1 LLRFLGHLLLLT
13 LLLYGTLYL
22 LHARFGNTVV
32 HPLATYV
39 LGYYA
44 LLTAAT
50 YWFTARLVRANPDN
64 FMVAYFSSMVVRLLL
79 SVGLVLLY
87 LYTGGAHEGTGTY
100 AFLGVFFVGYFLY
113 SGFEVWSVLSNL
125 RPFSKPGEITK

>member
-1 LLRFLGHLLLLT
+1 MLRFLGHLLLLT

-22 LHARFGNTVV
+22 LHARYGTAVV
-32 HPLATYV
+32 HPLASYV

-44 LLTAAT
+44 ALTAAT
-50 YWFTARLVRANPDN
+50 YWFTARLVRANPNN

-79 SVGLVLLY
+79 SAVVVLVY

>member
-1 LLRFLGHLLLLT
+1 LPRFLSYLFLLT

-22 LHARFGNTVV
+22 LHARFGPAVV

-44 LLTAAT
+44 VLTAAT
-50 YWFTARLVRANPDN
+50 YWFTARLVQANPDN

-79 SVGLVLLY
+79 SVGIVLIY
-87 LYTGGAHEGTGTY
+87 LYTGGAQEGAGTY

>member
-1 LLRFLGHLLLLT
+1 MLRFLGYLLLLT

-22 LHARFGNTVV
+22 LHARYGTAVV
-32 HPLATYV
+32 HPLAPYV

-44 LLTAAT
+44 ALTTAT

-64 FMVAYFSSMVVRLLL
+64 FMVAYFGSMLMRLLL
-79 SVGLVLLY
+79 SAGLVVLY
-87 LYTGGAHEGTGTY
+87 LYTGGAHEGKGRY